1 MTDNQDSRNLL
12 PQKPAKLWH
21 LLNSRHKHKST
32 HEYVEMSPF
41 FIEKLFAIGT
51 NKSLEKKN
59 RVFFIV
65 VLRFLVSILQGN
77 VRQISG
83 GLGWTPIEE
92 RVKERSRVDV
102 VSCCVFW
109 GGSTGLSWFRRYIE
123 DWELMWSA
131 AVSFEVDKQ
140 DFPVSEDLLP
150 RRRQD
155 TDEVSLICWGVLQ
168 YAILLRR
175 IICMNTGWVNPW
187 LKLWWE
193 GWRHRAHVQ
202 LQGTFRDVK
211 WPESR
216 VQGFGL

>member
-1 MTDNQDSRNLL
+1 MEKIVLDNLYFDENTFLYTL
-12 PQKPAKLWH
+12 CICILWRTKANNWGYIYITKSY
-21 LLNSRHKHKST
+21 LRLEQTKVWGRKIVYFSFCFTTFGSNSPGECTSN
-32 HEYVEMSPF
+32 F
-41 FIEKLFAIGT
+41 WG
-51 NKSLEKKN
+51 LE
-59 RVFFIV
+59 
-65 VLRFLVSILQGN
+65 
-77 VRQISG
+77 
-83 GLGWTPIEE
+83 WTPVEDWVEE
-92 RVKERSRVDV
+92 RLRVDV

-109 GGSTGLSWFRRYIE
+109 GGSTGLSCFRRYIE

-131 AVSFEVDKQ
+131 AVSFEVDEQ

-216 VQGFGL
+216 GQGFGL

>member
-1 MTDNQDSRNLL
+1 MDTYGVTWHYRVGWQSFPRKEPKVQTRCEILSSTSHECLL
-12 PQKPAKLWH
+12 APQSGALRRGA
-21 LLNSRHKHKST
+21 N
-32 HEYVEMSPF
+32 
-41 FIEKLFAIGT
+41 EKLFAIGT

-65 VLRFLVSILQGN
+65 VLRFLVSILQGS

-175 IICMNTGWVNPW
+175 IICMNTGWVNP
-187 LKLWWE
+187 
-193 GWRHRAHVQ
+193 
-202 LQGTFRDVK
+202 
-211 WPESR
+211 
-216 VQGFGL
+216 